1 MADLRI
7 LVDLVMLLGGLG
19 LIVFGFWGSSQLRSP
34 FDGMAALAA
43 PIGLVL
49 SIVGVILLVIP
60 TFFTKP

>member
-7 LVDLVMLLGGLG
+7 LVNLVMLLGGLV

>member
-1 MADLRI
+1 MADLGMLI
-7 LVDLVMLLGGLG
+7 YLVILLGGLL

-34 FDGMAALAA
+34 FDGLAALAA

-60 TFFTKP
+60 TFFSKP

>member
-1 MADLRI
+1 MAVLRI
-7 LVDLVMLLGGLG
+7 LVDLVMLLGGLV
-19 LIVFGFWGSSQLRSP
+19 LIVFGFWGSSQLRWP

-49 SIVGVILLVIP
+49 SMVGVILLVIP

>member
-7 LVDLVMLLGGLG
+7 LVNLVMLLGGLV

-49 SIVGVILLVIP
+49 SMVGVILLVIP

>member
-7 LVDLVMLLGGLG
+7 LVDLAMLLGGLV
-19 LIVFGFWGSSQLRSP
+19 LIVFGFWGSNQLRSP

-49 SIVGVILLVIP
+49 SMVGVILLVIP

>member
-7 LVDLVMLLGGLG
+7 LVDLVMLFGGLV

>member
-1 MADLRI
+1 MADLSM
-7 LVDLVMLLGGLG
+7 VVNLVMLLGGLG

-34 FDGMAALAA
+34 FDGMAAWAA

-49 SIVGVILLVIP
+49 SIVGLILLVIP

>member
-7 LVDLVMLLGGLG
+7 LVDLVMLLGGLV

-49 SIVGVILLVIP
+49 SMVGVILLVIP